1 MRAQLEPNGPWF
13 DSIVCVDDDPC
24 CAATLDAWAV
34 RFGVRS
40 VRHAASVRAGLPL
53 LAEAPTLLVV
63 EACLPDGDCS
73 PLVRAVRARTVPS
86 IVVVTSGRAGRR
98 LIASLLGDGADA
110 YIEKPVTEEELCST
124 LASLTNGE
132 ELCRRVARRLV
143 GRIGLKEAQECL
155 RGTMHL
161 EALTRTGGSRRAAA
175 HVLRVHRRYVQRMV
189 DEHGH
194 PYENAVAER
203 EA

>member
-1 MRAQLEPNGPWF
+1 MQLEPNGSRF

-24 CAATLDAWAV
+24 CVATLVAWSV
-34 RFGVRS
+34 RLGVRT
-40 VRHAASVRAGLPL
+40 VRHASSLQAGLL
-53 LAEAPTLLVV
+53 LLGEAPALLVV

-73 PLVRAVRARTVPS
+73 QLVRAARAQSTPTV
-86 IVVVTSGRAGRR
+86 VVVTSSRAGRR
-98 LIASLLGDGADA
+98 LIANLLSEGADA
-110 YIEKPVTEEELCST
+110 YIEKPVTEEELSST
-124 LASLTNGE
+124 LMSLTDGE
-132 ELCRRVARRLV
+132 ALCRRVARQLV

-175 HVLRVHRRYVQRMV
+175 HLLRVHRRYVQRLV

-194 PYENAVAER
+194 PYEDAVAER